1 MCVQDYE
8 DDFDDDAESS
18 GEDSETPEPAVK
30 KPSSKR
36 VRFVPAWVLLSPVM
50 PVQEFDW
57 SMDRGIEYACAFVLE

>member
-36 VRFVPAWVLLSPVM
+36 VRFVPA
-50 PVQEFDW
+50 
-57 SMDRGIEYACAFVLE
+57 